1 MRVPQGGTE
10 ENMVLGLFV
19 VHGKLSQL
27 SFWKENSF
35 CSKDF
40 VAAICN
46 SLTLLAIVIDE
57 MTPS

>member
-19 VHGKLSQL
+19 VHGKLFTTIFLEREFLLQQG
-27 SFWKENSF
+27 F
-35 CSKDF
+35 CSS
-40 VAAICN
+40 CN
-46 SLTLLAIVIDE
+46 SLTLLAIVIDG